1 MELARTATVDS
12 TNADLHALQEGDDA
26 ALSRLIARWKK
37 PLFLFAWTYLRNTT
51 DANELV
57 AEVFVRLYQ
66 QRMRL
71 SPDSNLKAW
80 LYTIL
85 TNLCHNHYRWR
96 RRHTGASLDAAC
108 SPGRDGTEITLADV
122 LSSDGPDPAHLME
135 KGEMLAALARAV
147 EALPHDLKA
156 PLLLH
161 QYERLDYAEI
171 ATVIGCSVR
180 GVETRL
186 YRARQFLRAELTPHL
201 REVREA

>member
-1 MELARTATVDS
+1 MDFP
-12 TNADLHALQEGDDA
+12 NPDLHALQAGDDT

-37 PLFLFAWTYLRNTT
+37 PLFLFAWAYVRNTT

-108 SPGRDGTEITLADV
+108 GPGNSGTEITLADV
-122 LSSDGPDPAHLME
+122 LSSDGPDPARTME
-135 KGEMLAALARAV
+135 KGETLAALARAV
-147 EALPHDLKA
+147 EALPHDLKV

-171 ATVIGCSVR
+171 ATVLGCSVR

-201 REVREA
+201 REVRET